1 MDLNKIE
8 RVYTS
13 YAGFYDRIFGKVFH
27 EGRESVIRNLDV
39 QPDEHIL
46 EVGVGTGLA
55 LPMYPRHCRIVG
67 IDFSEGMLAKAK
79 EKAEA
84 HSLDHV
90 QLHRMDAGAMEFQDD
105 SFDTVVAAYVV
116 TAVPDYRKVVN
127 EMIRVCRP
135 GGRIIMLNHFSNGNK
150 VIAAVEKVLSPITK
164 HLGWRTDLS
173 LNTVLEGTSL
183 HVARNQKVNPL
194 RLWALVECVNRKN
207 GHARLHFRF
216 AKIDD
221 PKVALKAVRTDRERI
236 LASGQFDHKLS
247 LRVGYCL
254 RFDIRAD
261 AICDNNCADYGRV
274 VLIDNLA

>member
-1 MDLNKIE
+1 MDPNKIE

-13 YAGFYDRIFGKVFH
+13 YAGFYDKVFGKVFH
-27 EGRESVIRNLDV
+27 EGRESAIRNLDV
-39 QPDEHIL
+39 QPNERIL

-67 IDFSEGMLAKAK
+67 IDLSEGMLAKAK
-79 EKAEA
+79 EKAKT

-90 QLHRMDAGAMEFQDD
+90 QLHRMDAGAMEFKDD

-116 TAVPDYRKVVN
+116 TAVPDHRKVVN

-150 VIAAVEKVLSPITK
+150 VIAAVEKVISPLTK

-183 HVARNQKVNPL
+183 EIARKQRVNPL
-194 RLWALVECVNRKN
+194 RFWALVECVNGKSKQTN
-207 GHARLHFRF
+207 GNAGAHPVAGYMNGNGAAGFANSNGNAHYSAEHAH
-216 AKIDD
+216 
-221 PKVALKAVRTDRERI
+221 
-236 LASGQFDHKLS
+236 
-247 LRVGYCL
+247 
-254 RFDIRAD
+254 
-261 AICDNNCADYGRV
+261 
-274 VLIDNLA
+274 

>member
-8 RVYTS
+8 RVYTT
-13 YAGFYDRIFGKVFH
+13 YAGFYDRVFGRVFH

-84 HSLDHV
+84 HRLDHV
-90 QLHRMDAGAMEFQDD
+90 QLHRMDAAAMEFQDD

-194 RLWALVECVNRKN
+194 RLWALVECVNRKKNHGFVN
-207 GHARLHFRF
+207 GNGAGHGTSAYPNGNGSTAYSNGNGSSRYSHEPAR
-216 AKIDD
+216 
-221 PKVALKAVRTDRERI
+221 
-236 LASGQFDHKLS
+236 
-247 LRVGYCL
+247 
-254 RFDIRAD
+254 
-261 AICDNNCADYGRV
+261 
-274 VLIDNLA
+274 

>member
-84 HSLDHV
+84 HRLDHV

-150 VIAAVEKVLSPITK
+150 FIAAVEKVLSPITK

-207 GHARLHFRF
+207 DHGFVNGNGAGHGTAAYPNGNG
-216 AKIDD
+216 AKSYSNGNGNSRSRYSHE
-221 PKVALKAVRTDRERI
+221 P
-236 LASGQFDHKLS
+236 AS
-247 LRVGYCL
+247 
-254 RFDIRAD
+254 
-261 AICDNNCADYGRV
+261 
-274 VLIDNLA
+274 

>member
-1 MDLNKIE
+1 MDPNKIE

-13 YAGFYDRIFGKVFH
+13 YAGFYDKVFGKVFH
-27 EGRESVIRNLDV
+27 EGRESAIRNLNV
-39 QPDEHIL
+39 QPDERIL

-67 IDFSEGMLAKAK
+67 IDLSEGMLAKAK
-79 EKAEA
+79 EKAEV
-84 HSLDHV
+84 HNLDHV
-90 QLHRMDAGAMEFQDD
+90 QLHRMDAGAMEFTDD

-150 VIAAVEKVLSPITK
+150 VIAAVEKVISPLTK

-183 HVARNQKVNPL
+183 EIARKQQVNPL
-194 RLWALVECVNRKN
+194 RFWALVECVNGKGKQTNGNVAAHPVAEYMNGNGAAGFASGNGN
-207 GHARLHFRF
+207 GHYSAEH
-216 AKIDD
+216 A
-221 PKVALKAVRTDRERI
+221 
-236 LASGQFDHKLS
+236 H
-247 LRVGYCL
+247 
-254 RFDIRAD
+254 
-261 AICDNNCADYGRV
+261 
-274 VLIDNLA
+274 